1 MAKARRS
8 SFEGRSASLTA
19 IGLLTLVLSG
29 CRVGPNYHAPPAPV
43 PPAFTGATTTAT
55 PAQQAAISY
64 SDWWKVFH
72 DPLLDK
78 FEVEADAA
86 NTDIRM
92 ALAHVDKAA
101 AMTKFAQSYQ
111 MPTVGADPNVSRTR
125 ESLNR
130 PNNGNTYGKAATYND
145 IQLPLVM
152 NYEIDAWGRVRRT
165 IEAARATQSASE
177 DDLRFVRLATEATV
191 AIDYYSLRESD
202 QQLAVIDHML
212 VDMQQALDLTESLF
226 QHGLSSDL
234 EVAQAKTLLDQTAA
248 QKQTLIV
255 QRAQFEHALAVLLGR
270 TAESLT
276 IPLQPANLSP
286 PKIPVGLPADLLTRR
301 PDVAAADRQ
310 VAAANAQIGIA
321 KAAYFPQLS
330 LTGLVGYE
338 SSNAATLV
346 NWQNTIASLGA
357 GVTAPIF
364 TGGRLRAGVEQAQAA
379 YQASLAQYEK
389 AVLVSYQQVEDQLT
403 ALRYLETQAH
413 LQQLAIEDA
422 QRTEQIALQR
432 FKGGI
437 DSYLTV
443 VTAQQ
448 SVLMNEQIAAQI
460 AGQREIDS
468 VVLIKALGGG
478 WAGAKHPDASVHRPS
493 PT

>member
-1 MAKARRS
+1 MAKARHT

-19 IGLLTLVLSG
+19 IGLLTLALSG

-43 PPAFTGATTTAT
+43 PPAFTGSTTVAT

-78 FEVEADAA
+78 FETEADAA
-86 NTDIRM
+86 NTDIRISI
-92 ALAHVDKAA
+92 ANVDQAA
-101 AMTKFAQSYQ
+101 AMTKYAHSYEL
-111 MPTVGADPNVSRTR
+111 PTIGADPNVSRNR
-125 ESLNR
+125 EPQDRANPGPAR
-130 PNNGNTYGKAATYND
+130 TYNRFE
-145 IQLPLVM
+145 LPLVM
-152 NYEIDAWGRVRRT
+152 SYEIDAWGQVKRT
-165 IEAARATQSASE
+165 VEAAQANQQASQ
-177 DDLRFVRLATEATV
+177 DDLRFVRLTTEATV

-202 QQLAVIDHML
+202 QELAVIDRML
-212 VDMQQALDLTESLF
+212 VDMQQAVGLTESLF
-226 QHGLSSDL
+226 QHGLNSDL
-234 EVAQAKTLLDQTAA
+234 DVAQAKTLLEQTEA

-270 TAESLT
+270 PAENLT
-276 IPLQPANLSP
+276 IPVQPDNLP
-286 PKIPVGLPADLLTRR
+286 PPEIPIGLPADLLTRR

-310 VAAANAQIGIA
+310 VAAATAQIGVA

-338 SSNAATLV
+338 STNASTLV

-364 TGGRLRAGVEQAQAA
+364 TGGRLRAGVDQAQAT
-379 YQASLAQYEK
+379 YRASLAQYEK
-389 AVLVSYQQVEDQLT
+389 TVLLSYQQVEDQLT
-403 ALRYLETQAH
+403 ALRYLDTQAH
-413 LQQLAIEDA
+413 LQELAVADA

-432 FKGGI
+432 FKGGV

-448 SVLMNEQIAAQI
+448 SVLMNEQTAAQI

-478 WAGAKHPDASVHRPS
+478 WTGVKHP
-493 PT
+493 

>member
-1 MAKARRS
+1 MAKARHT

-19 IGLLTLVLSG
+19 IGLLTLALSG

-43 PPAFTGATTTAT
+43 PPAFTGSTTAAT
-55 PAQQAAISY
+55 PAQQTAISY

-78 FEVEADAA
+78 FETEADAA

-92 ALAHVDKAA
+92 AIANVDQAA
-101 AMTKFAQSYQ
+101 AMTKYAHSYEL
-111 MPTVGADPNVSRTR
+111 PTIGADPNVSRNR
-125 ESLNR
+125 EPQDRANPGPAR
-130 PNNGNTYGKAATYND
+130 TYNHFE
-145 IQLPLVM
+145 LPLVM
-152 NYEIDAWGRVRRT
+152 SYEIDAWGQVKRT
-165 IEAARATQSASE
+165 VEAALANQQASQ
-177 DDLRFVRLATEATV
+177 DDLRFVRLTTEATV
-191 AIDYYSLRESD
+191 AIDYYSLREADEELS
-202 QQLAVIDHML
+202 VIDSML
-212 VDMQQALDLTESLF
+212 VDMQQAVGLTESLF
-226 QHGLSSDL
+226 QHGLNSDL
-234 EVAQAKTLLDQTAA
+234 DVAQAKTLLEQTEA

-270 TAESLT
+270 PAESLA
-276 IPLQPANLSP
+276 IPTQPDNLP
-286 PKIPVGLPADLLTRR
+286 PPEIPVGLPSDLLTRR

-310 VAAANAQIGIA
+310 VAAATAQIGVA

-338 SSNAATLV
+338 STNTASLV

-364 TGGRLRAGVEQAQAA
+364 TGGRLRAGVDQAQAT
-379 YQASLAQYEK
+379 YRSSLAQYEK
-389 AVLVSYQQVEDQLT
+389 TVLLSYQQVEDQLT
-403 ALRYLETQAH
+403 ALRYLGTQAH
-413 LQQLAIEDA
+413 LQQLAVADA

-432 FKGGI
+432 FKGGV

-448 SVLMNEQIAAQI
+448 SVLMNEQTAAQI

-478 WAGAKHPDASVHRPS
+478 WTGVKQP
-493 PT
+493 

>member
-1 MAKARRS
+1 MAKARHT

-19 IGLLTLVLSG
+19 IGLLTLALSG

-43 PPAFTGATTTAT
+43 PPAFTGSTTAAT
-55 PAQQAAISY
+55 PAQQTAISY

-78 FEVEADAA
+78 FETEADAA

-92 ALAHVDKAA
+92 AIANVDQAA
-101 AMTKFAQSYQ
+101 AMTKYAHSYEL
-111 MPTVGADPNVSRTR
+111 PTIGADPNVSRNR
-125 ESLNR
+125 EPQDRANPGPAR
-130 PNNGNTYGKAATYND
+130 TYNHFE
-145 IQLPLVM
+145 LPLVM
-152 NYEIDAWGRVRRT
+152 SYEIDAWGQVKRT
-165 IEAARATQSASE
+165 VEAALANQQASQ
-177 DDLRFVRLATEATV
+177 DDLRFVRLTTEATV
-191 AIDYYSLRESD
+191 AIDYYSLREADEELS
-202 QQLAVIDHML
+202 VIDSML
-212 VDMQQALDLTESLF
+212 VDMQQAVGLTESLF
-226 QHGLSSDL
+226 QHGLNSDL
-234 EVAQAKTLLDQTAA
+234 DVAQAKTLLEQTEA

-270 TAESLT
+270 PAESLT
-276 IPLQPANLSP
+276 IPTQPDNLP
-286 PKIPVGLPADLLTRR
+286 PPEIPVGLPSDLLTRR

-310 VAAANAQIGIA
+310 VAAATAQIGVA

-338 SSNAATLV
+338 STNTASLV

-364 TGGRLRAGVEQAQAA
+364 TGGRLRAGVEQAQAT
-379 YQASLAQYEK
+379 YRSSLAQYEK
-389 AVLVSYQQVEDQLT
+389 TVLLSYQQVEDQLT
-403 ALRYLETQAH
+403 ALRYLGTQAH
-413 LQQLAIEDA
+413 LQQLAVADA

-432 FKGGI
+432 FKGGV

-448 SVLMNEQIAAQI
+448 SVLMNEQTAAQI

-478 WAGAKHPDASVHRPS
+478 WTGVKQP
-493 PT
+493 

>member
-1 MAKARRS
+1 MAKARHT

-19 IGLLTLVLSG
+19 IGLLTLALSG

-43 PPAFTGATTTAT
+43 PPAFTGSTTAAT
-55 PAQQAAISY
+55 PAQQTAISY

-78 FEVEADAA
+78 FETEADAA

-92 ALAHVDKAA
+92 AIANVDQAA
-101 AMTKFAQSYQ
+101 AMTKYAHSYEL
-111 MPTVGADPNVSRTR
+111 PTIGADPNVSRNR
-125 ESLNR
+125 EPQDRANPGPAR
-130 PNNGNTYGKAATYND
+130 TYNHFE
-145 IQLPLVM
+145 LPLVM
-152 NYEIDAWGRVRRT
+152 SYEIDAWGQVKRT
-165 IEAARATQSASE
+165 VEAAQANQQASQ
-177 DDLRFVRLATEATV
+177 DDLRFVRLTTEATV
-191 AIDYYSLRESD
+191 AIDYYSLREADEELS
-202 QQLAVIDHML
+202 VIDSML
-212 VDMQQALDLTESLF
+212 VDMQQAVGLTESLF
-226 QHGLSSDL
+226 QHGLNSDL
-234 EVAQAKTLLDQTAA
+234 DVAQAKTLLEQTEA

-270 TAESLT
+270 PAESLT
-276 IPLQPANLSP
+276 IPTQPDNLP
-286 PKIPVGLPADLLTRR
+286 PPEIPVGLPSDLLTRR

-310 VAAANAQIGIA
+310 VAAATAQIGVA

-338 SSNAATLV
+338 STNTASLV

-364 TGGRLRAGVEQAQAA
+364 TGGRLRAGVDQAQAT
-379 YQASLAQYEK
+379 YRSSLAQYEK
-389 AVLVSYQQVEDQLT
+389 TVLLSYQQVEDQLT
-403 ALRYLETQAH
+403 ALRYLGTQAH
-413 LQQLAIEDA
+413 LQQLAVADA

-432 FKGGI
+432 FKGGV

-448 SVLMNEQIAAQI
+448 SVLMNEQTAAQI

-478 WAGAKHPDASVHRPS
+478 WTGVKQP
-493 PT
+493 

>member
-1 MAKARRS
+1 MAKARHT

-19 IGLLTLVLSG
+19 IGLLTLALSG

-43 PPAFTGATTTAT
+43 PPAFTGSTTAAT
-55 PAQQAAISY
+55 PAQQTAISY
-64 SDWWKVFH
+64 SDWWKVFQ

-78 FEVEADAA
+78 FEAEADAA

-92 ALAHVDKAA
+92 AIANVDQAA
-101 AMTKFAQSYQ
+101 AMTKYAHSYEL
-111 MPTVGADPNVSRTR
+111 PTIGADPNVSRNR
-125 ESLNR
+125 EPQDRANPGPAR
-130 PNNGNTYGKAATYND
+130 TYNRF
-145 IQLPLVM
+145 QLPLVM
-152 NYEIDAWGRVRRT
+152 SYEIDAWGQVKRT
-165 IEAARATQSASE
+165 VEAAQASQKASE
-177 DDLRFVRLATEATV
+177 DDLRFVRLTAEATV

-202 QQLAVIDHML
+202 QELAVIDRML
-212 VDMQQALDLTESLF
+212 VDMQQAVGLTESLF
-226 QHGLSSDL
+226 QHGLNSDL
-234 EVAQAKTLLDQTAA
+234 DVAQAKTLLEQTEA

-270 TAESLT
+270 PAESLT
-276 IPLQPANLSP
+276 VPMQPDNLPPPEIP
-286 PKIPVGLPADLLTRR
+286 IGLPADLLTRR

-310 VAAANAQIGIA
+310 VA

-338 SSNAATLV
+338 STNVASLA

-364 TGGRLRAGVEQAQAA
+364 TGGRLRAGVDQAQAI
-379 YQASLAQYEK
+379 YRASLAQYEK
-389 AVLVSYQQVEDQLT
+389 TVLLSYQQVEDQLT
-403 ALRYLETQAH
+403 ALRYLQTQAH
-413 LQQLAIEDA
+413 LQELAVADA

-432 FKGGI
+432 FKGGV

-448 SVLMNEQIAAQI
+448 SVLMNEQTAAQI

-478 WAGAKHPDASVHRPS
+478 WTGVKHP
-493 PT
+493 

>member
-1 MAKARRS
+1 MAKARHT

-19 IGLLTLVLSG
+19 IGLLTLALSG

-43 PPAFTGATTTAT
+43 PPAFTGSTTAAT
-55 PAQQAAISY
+55 PAQQTAISY

-78 FEVEADAA
+78 FETEADAA

-92 ALAHVDKAA
+92 AIANVDQAA
-101 AMTKFAQSYQ
+101 AMTKYAHSYEL
-111 MPTVGADPNVSRTR
+111 PTIGADPNVSRNR
-125 ESLNR
+125 EPQDRANPGPAR
-130 PNNGNTYGKAATYND
+130 TYNHFE
-145 IQLPLVM
+145 LPLVM
-152 NYEIDAWGRVRRT
+152 SYEIDAWGQVKRT
-165 IEAARATQSASE
+165 VEAALANQQASQ
-177 DDLRFVRLATEATV
+177 DDLRFVRLTTEATV
-191 AIDYYSLRESD
+191 AIDYYSLREADEELS
-202 QQLAVIDHML
+202 VIDSML
-212 VDMQQALDLTESLF
+212 VDMQQAVGLTESLF
-226 QHGLSSDL
+226 QHGLNSDL
-234 EVAQAKTLLDQTAA
+234 DVAQAKTLLEQTEA

-270 TAESLT
+270 PAESLT
-276 IPLQPANLSP
+276 IPTQPDNLP
-286 PKIPVGLPADLLTRR
+286 PPEIPVGLPSDLLTRR

-310 VAAANAQIGIA
+310 VAAATAQIGVA

-338 SSNAATLV
+338 STNTASLV

-364 TGGRLRAGVEQAQAA
+364 TGGRLRAGVDQAQAT
-379 YQASLAQYEK
+379 YRSSLAQYEK
-389 AVLVSYQQVEDQLT
+389 TVLLSYQQVEDQLT
-403 ALRYLETQAH
+403 ALRYLGTQAH
-413 LQQLAIEDA
+413 LQQLAVADA

-432 FKGGI
+432 FKGGV

-448 SVLMNEQIAAQI
+448 SVLMNEQTAAQI

-478 WAGAKHPDASVHRPS
+478 WTGVKQP
-493 PT
+493 

>member
-1 MAKARRS
+1 MAKARHT

-19 IGLLTLVLSG
+19 IALLALALSG

-43 PPAFTGATTTAT
+43 PPAFTGSTTAAT

-72 DPLLDK
+72 DPLLDQ

-86 NTDIRM
+86 NTDIRI
-92 ALAHVDKAA
+92 AIANVDQAA
-101 AMTKFAQSYQ
+101 AMTKFAHSYEL
-111 MPTVGADPNVSRTR
+111 PTIGADPNVSRNR
-125 ESLNR
+125 EPADRANPGPAR
-130 PNNGNTYGKAATYND
+130 TYNHL
-145 IQLPLVM
+145 QLPLVM
-152 NYEIDAWGRVRRT
+152 SYEIDAWGRVKRT
-165 IEAARATQSASE
+165 VEAAQANQKASE
-177 DDLRFVRLATEATV
+177 DDLRFVRLSTEAAV
-191 AIDYYSLRESD
+191 AIDYYNLRESD
-202 QQLAVIDHML
+202 QELAVIDRML
-212 VDMQQALDLTESLF
+212 VDMQQAVGLTESLF
-226 QHGLSSDL
+226 QHGLNSDL
-234 EVAQAKTLLDQTAA
+234 DVAQAKTLLEQTEA

-270 TAESLT
+270 PAESLT
-276 IPLQPANLSP
+276 IPVQPANLP
-286 PKIPVGLPADLLTRR
+286 PPEIPVGLPADLLIRR

-310 VAAANAQIGIA
+310 VAAATAQIGIA

-338 SSNAATLV
+338 STNASTLV

-364 TGGRLRAGVEQAQAA
+364 TGGRLRAGVEQAQAT
-379 YQASLAQYEK
+379 YRASLAQYEK
-389 AVLVSYQQVEDQLT
+389 TVLLSYQQVEDQLT

-413 LQQLAIEDA
+413 LQQLAVEDA
-422 QRTEQIALQR
+422 ERTEQIALER
-432 FKGGI
+432 FKGGVA
-437 DSYLTV
+437 SYLDV

-448 SVLMNEQIAAQI
+448 SVLTNEQIATQI

-468 VVLIKALGGG
+468 VVLVKALGGG
-478 WAGAKHPDASVHRPS
+478 WTGVKHP
-493 PT
+493 

>member
-1 MAKARRS
+1 
-8 SFEGRSASLTA
+8 
-19 IGLLTLVLSG
+19 V
-29 CRVGPNYHAPPAPV
+29 
-43 PPAFTGATTTAT
+43 AT
-55 PAQQAAISY
+55 PAQQASISY

-78 FEVEADAA
+78 FETEADAA
-86 NTDIRM
+86 NTDIRISI
-92 ALAHVDKAA
+92 AHVDQAA
-101 AMTKFAQSYQ
+101 AMTKYAHSYQ
-111 MPTVGADPNVSRTR
+111 MPTIGADPNVSRTR

-145 IQLPLVM
+145 IQLPLVAS
-152 NYEIDAWGRVRRT
+152 YEIDAWGRVKRT
-165 IEAARATQSASE
+165 VEAAQASQQASE
-177 DDLRFVRLATEATV
+177 DDLRFVRLTTESTV
-191 AIDYYSLRESD
+191 AIDYYTLRETDEELS
-202 QQLAVIDHML
+202 VIDRML
-212 VDMQQALDLTESLF
+212 GDMQQALDLTESLF
-226 QHGLSSDL
+226 QHGLNSDL
-234 EVAQAKTLLDQTAA
+234 DVAQAKTLLDQTSA

-255 QRAQFEHALAVLLGR
+255 QRAQMEHALAVLLGR

-276 IPLQPANLSP
+276 IPVQPANLP
-286 PKIPVGLPADLLTRR
+286 PPEIPIGLPADLLKRR
-301 PDVAAADRQ
+301 PDVAEADRQ
-310 VAAANAQIGIA
+310 VASATAQIGVA

-338 SSNAATLV
+338 SSNASTLV

-364 TGGRLRAGVEQAQAA
+364 TGGRLRAGVEQAQAT
-379 YQASLAQYEK
+379 YRGSLAQYEK
-389 AVLVSYQQVEDQLT
+389 TVLLSYQQVEDQLT

-413 LQQLAIEDA
+413 LQQLAVTDA
-422 QRTEQIALQR
+422 ERTEQIALQR
-432 FKGGI
+432 FKGGV

-448 SVLMNEQIAAQI
+448 SVLMNEQTAAQI

-478 WAGAKHPDASVHRPS
+478 WTGVKHP
-493 PT
+493 

>member
-1 MAKARRS
+1 MAKARHT

-19 IGLLTLVLSG
+19 IGLLTLALSG

-43 PPAFTGATTTAT
+43 PPAFTGSTTVAT

-78 FEVEADAA
+78 FETEADAA
-86 NTDIRM
+86 NTDIRISI
-92 ALAHVDKAA
+92 ANVDQAA
-101 AMTKFAQSYQ
+101 AMTKYAHSYEL
-111 MPTVGADPNVSRTR
+111 PTIGADPNVSRNR
-125 ESLNR
+125 EPQDRANPGPAR
-130 PNNGNTYGKAATYND
+130 TYNRFE
-145 IQLPLVM
+145 LPLVM
-152 NYEIDAWGRVRRT
+152 SYEIDAWGQVKRT
-165 IEAARATQSASE
+165 VEAAQANQQASQ
-177 DDLRFVRLATEATV
+177 DDLRFVRLTTEATV

-202 QQLAVIDHML
+202 QELAVIDRML
-212 VDMQQALDLTESLF
+212 VDMQQAVGLTESLF
-226 QHGLSSDL
+226 QHGLNSDL
-234 EVAQAKTLLDQTAA
+234 DVAQAKTLLEQTEA

-270 TAESLT
+270 PAENLT
-276 IPLQPANLSP
+276 IPVQPDNLP
-286 PKIPVGLPADLLTRR
+286 PPEIPIGLPADLLTRR

-310 VAAANAQIGIA
+310 VAAATAQIGVA

-338 SSNAATLV
+338 STNVASLA

-364 TGGRLRAGVEQAQAA
+364 TGGRLRAGVDQAQAT
-379 YQASLAQYEK
+379 YRASLAQYEK
-389 AVLVSYQQVEDQLT
+389 TVLLSYQQVEDQLT
-403 ALRYLETQAH
+403 ALRYLDTQAH
-413 LQQLAIEDA
+413 LQELAVADA

-432 FKGGI
+432 FKGGV

-448 SVLMNEQIAAQI
+448 SVLMNEQTAAQI

-478 WAGAKHPDASVHRPS
+478 WTGVKHP
-493 PT
+493 